1 MALINV
7 LDQMEERNAALQKSI
22 QDKLE
27 KGLYLTDQ
35 EIEDYEMTENDAKLF
50 EAFSKVIDGK
60 NVPGFTFKDFLAS
73 PSAKVLI
80 PRVIIGEMRHAADP
94 IYLASKFYKKIRL
107 KNGQAVMFPSIGVMR
122 AHDVAEGQ
130 EIPEETVDWN
140 LAKNSLIHVGKSGV
154 RIQYTDELQSDLEF
168 DLISILLQEAGRAMA
183 RLKEQ
188 KAFDEWQR
196 HGWTVFDN
204 SLRTNIPEAGTTGLD
219 FYGNLNDTMS
229 IDDLL
234 DLIIAVYNNEYTPT
248 DLIMHP
254 LVWTVFA
261 RNGLTGS
268 LTAPFERETKREMPN
283 AQFQLGPESIQGRLP
298 FAFNV
303 NLSPFAPIDKTSK
316 TFDLFCVDA
325 NNVGVQIVKD
335 DLKTEEFRDPARDL
349 NNVKVIER
357 YGFGTYNQ
365 GRAICSAKN
374 ISMARSFA
382 KPERIIDLAATLTQ
396 DQLDNIGGKH

>member
-1 MALINV
+1 MALVNI
-7 LDQMEERNAALQKSI
+7 LDQMEQANAAIQKDLQK
-22 QDKLE
+22 KLE
-27 KGLYLTDQ
+27 NGQNLTDAELEQ
-35 EIEDYEMTENDAKLF
+35 YQLTDAD
-50 EAFSKVIDGK
+50 SKVFKAFGDVLDGK
-60 NVPGFTFKDFLAS
+60 TVPGFNFKDFLAS

-80 PRVIIGEMRHAADP
+80 PRVIIGTMRTAADP
-94 IYLASKFYKKIRL
+94 VYLASKFYKKIRL

-130 EIPEETVDWN
+130 EIPEETVDWQ
-140 LAKNSLIHVGKSGV
+140 LHKNSLIHVGKSGV
-154 RIQYTDELQSDLEF
+154 RIQYSDELQSDLEF
-168 DLISILLQEAGRAMA
+168 DLISVLLQEAGRAMA

-188 KAFDEWQR
+188 KAFDEWLR

-204 SLRTNIPEAGTTGLD
+204 SLRSRIPEAGTTGLD
-219 FYGNLNDTMS
+219 FEGNLNDTMS

-234 DLIIAVYNNEYTPT
+234 DIIIAVYNNEYTPT

-254 LVWTVFA
+254 LVWTCFA

-268 LTAPFERETKREMPN
+268 LTAPFDRETKREMPN
-283 AQFQLGPESIQGRLP
+283 AQFKLGPESIQGRLP
-298 FAFNV
+298 FSFNV
-303 NLSPFAPIDKTSK
+303 NLSPFAPIDRAAK
-316 TFDLFCVDA
+316 TFDMFCVDA

-335 DLKTEEFRDPARDL
+335 ELKTEEFRDPSRDL

-357 YGFGTYNQ
+357 YGFGTYNE

-382 KPERIIDLAATLTQ
+382 TPERTIIL
-396 DQLDNIGGKH
+396 NK

>member
-1 MALINV
+1 MALVNI
-7 LDQMEERNAALQKSI
+7 LDQMEQANASIQKEL
-22 QDKLE
+22 QDKLQ
-27 KGLYLTDQ
+27 KGQNLTDAELEQ
-35 EIEDYEMTENDAKLF
+35 YQLTEDDTKVF
-50 EAFSKVIDGK
+50 KAFGDVLDGK
-60 NVPGFTFKDFLAS
+60 TVPGFNFKDFLAS

-80 PRVIIGEMRHAADP
+80 PRVIIGTMRQAADP
-94 IYLASKFYKKIRL
+94 VYLASKFYKKIRL

-130 EIPEETVDWN
+130 EIPEETVDWQ
-140 LAKNSLIHVGKSGV
+140 LHKNSLIHVGKSGV
-154 RIQYTDELQSDLEF
+154 RIQYSDELQSDLEF
-168 DLISILLQEAGRAMA
+168 DLISVLLQEAGRAMA

-188 KAFDEWQR
+188 KAFDEWLR

-204 SLRTNIPEAGTTGLD
+204 SLRARIPEAGTTGLD
-219 FYGNLNDTMS
+219 FEGNLNDTMS

-234 DLIIAVYNNEYTPT
+234 DIIIAVYNNEYTPT

-268 LTAPFERETKREMPN
+268 LTAPFDRETKREMPN
-283 AQFQLGPESIQGRLP
+283 AQFKLGPESIQGRLP
-298 FAFNV
+298 FSFNV
-303 NLSPFAPIDKTSK
+303 NLSPFAPIDRAAK
-316 TFDLFCVDA
+316 TFDMFCVDA

-335 DLKTEEFRDPARDL
+335 ELKTEEFRDPSRDL

-357 YGFGTYNQ
+357 YGFGTYNE

-382 KPERIIDLAATLTQ
+382 TPERTIIL
-396 DQLDNIGGKH
+396 NK

>member
-1 MALINV
+1 MALINI
-7 LDQMEERNAALQKSI
+7 LDQMEQANASLQKEL
-22 QDKLE
+22 QDKLS
-27 KGLYLTDQ
+27 KGHMLTDA
-35 EIEDYEMTENDAKLF
+35 EIDQYQLTEDDKKVF
-50 EAFSKVIDGK
+50 SAFGDVLDGK
-60 NVPGFTFKDFLAS
+60 NVPGFNFKDFLAS

-80 PRVIIGEMRHAADP
+80 PRVIVGTMRQAADP
-94 IYLASKFYKKIRL
+94 VYLASKFFKKIRL

-130 EIPEETVDWN
+130 EIPEETVDWQ
-140 LAKNSLIHVGKSGV
+140 LHKNSLIHVGKSGV

-168 DLISILLQEAGRAMA
+168 DLISVLLQEAGRAMA

-188 KAFDEWQR
+188 KAFDEWLR

-204 SLRTNIPEAGTTGLD
+204 SLRNRPGFEAAGTTGLD

-268 LTAPFERETKREMPN
+268 LTAPFDREVKREMPN
-283 AQFQLGPESIQGRLP
+283 AQFKLGPESIQGRLP
-298 FAFNV
+298 FSFNV
-303 NLSPFAPIDKTSK
+303 NLSPFAPIDRAAK
-316 TFDLFCVDA
+316 TFDIFCVDA

-335 DLKTEEFRDPARDL
+335 ELKTEEFRDPARDL

-357 YGFGTYNQ
+357 YGFGTYNE

-374 ISMARSFA
+374 ISMAKSYA
-382 KPERIIDLAATLTQ
+382 TPERTIMLSEFPPKQ
-396 DQLDNIGGKH
+396 QG

>member
-1 MALINV
+1 MALINI
-7 LDQMEERNAALQKSI
+7 LDQMEQANASIQKEL
-22 QDKLE
+22 QDKLN
-27 KGLYLTDQ
+27 KGLPLSDS
-35 EIEDYEMTENDAKLF
+35 EIEQYQLTEDDTKVF
-50 EAFSKVIDGK
+50 EAFGNVLDGK
-60 NVPGFTFKDFLAS
+60 NVPGFNFKDFLAS

-80 PRVIIGEMRHAADP
+80 PRVIIGTMRQAADP
-94 IYLASKFYKKIRL
+94 VYLASKFFKKIRL

-130 EIPEETVDWN
+130 EIPEETVDWQ
-140 LAKNSLIHVGKSGV
+140 LHKNSLIHVGKSGV
-154 RIQYTDELQSDLEF
+154 RIQYSDELQSDLEF
-168 DLISILLQEAGRAMA
+168 DLISVLLQEAGRAMA

-188 KAFDEWQR
+188 KAFDEWLR

-204 SLRTNIPEAGTTGLD
+204 SLRAKIPEAGTTGLD
-219 FYGNLNDTMS
+219 FQGNYNDTMS

-283 AQFQLGPESIQGRLP
+283 AQFKLGPESIQGRLP
-298 FAFNV
+298 FSFNV
-303 NLSPFAPIDKTSK
+303 NLSPFAPIDRAGK
-316 TFDLFCVDA
+316 TFDIFCVDG

-335 DLKTEEFRDPARDL
+335 ELKTEEFRDPSRDL

-357 YGFGTYNQ
+357 YGFGTYNE

-374 ISMARSFA
+374 ISMAKSYAF
-382 KPERIIDLAATLTQ
+382 PERAIILQGGDFTATPK
-396 DQLDNIGGKH
+396 G

>member
-1 MALINV
+1 MALVNI
-7 LDQMEERNAALQKSI
+7 LDQMEQANASLQKEL
-22 QDKLE
+22 QDKLN
-27 KGLYLTDQ
+27 KGLSLTDAELDQ
-35 EIEDYEMTENDAKLF
+35 YQLTDSDQKVF
-50 EAFSKVIDGK
+50 KAFGDVLDGK
-60 NVPGFTFKDFLAS
+60 NVPGFKFQDFLAS

-80 PRVIIGEMRHAADP
+80 PRVIIGTMRQAADP
-94 IYLASKFYKKIRL
+94 VYLASKFYKKIRL

-130 EIPEETVDWN
+130 EIPEETVDWQ
-140 LAKNSLIHVGKSGV
+140 LHKNSLIHVGKSGV
-154 RIQYTDELQSDLEF
+154 RIQYSDELQSDLEF
-168 DLISILLQEAGRAMA
+168 DLISVLLQEAGRAMA

-188 KAFDEWQR
+188 KAFDEWLR

-204 SLRTNIPEAGTTGLD
+204 SLRAQIPEAGTTGLD
-219 FYGNLNDTMS
+219 FNGQLNDTMS

-234 DLIIAVYNNEYTPT
+234 DIIIAVYNNEYTPT

-268 LTAPFERETKREMPN
+268 LTAPFDRETKREMPN
-283 AQFQLGPESIQGRLP
+283 AQFKLGPESIQGRLP
-298 FAFNV
+298 FSFNV
-303 NLSPFAPIDKTSK
+303 NLSPFAPIDRAGK
-316 TFDLFCVDA
+316 TFDMFCVDA

-335 DLKTEEFRDPARDL
+335 ELKTEEFRDPSRDL

-357 YGFGTYNQ
+357 YGFGTYNE

-374 ISMARSFA
+374 ISMAKSYA
-382 KPERIIDLAATLTQ
+382 TPERTIIL
-396 DQLDNIGGKH
+396 NK

>member
-1 MALINV
+1 MALVNI
-7 LDQMEERNAALQKSI
+7 LDQMEQANASIQKEL

-27 KGLYLTDQ
+27 KGMCLTDAELDQ
-35 EIEDYEMTENDAKLF
+35 YQLTEDDKKVFT
-50 EAFSKVIDGK
+50 AFSNVLDGK
-60 NVPGFTFKDFLAS
+60 EVPGFEFKDFLAS

-80 PRVIIGEMRHAADP
+80 PRVIIGTMRKAADP

-107 KNGQAVMFPSIGVMR
+107 KNGQAIMFPSIGVMR

-130 EIPEETVDWN
+130 EIPEETVDWQ
-140 LAKNSLIHVGKSGV
+140 LHKNSLIHVGKSGV
-154 RIQYTDELQSDLEF
+154 RVQYSDELQSDLEF
-168 DLISILLQEAGRAMA
+168 DLVSVLLQEAGRAMA

-188 KAFDEWQR
+188 KAFDEWLR

-204 SLRTNIPEAGTTGLD
+204 SLKTKIPEAGTTGLD

-254 LVWTVFA
+254 LVWTCFA

-268 LTAPFERETKREMPN
+268 LTAPYDSQAKANREMPN
-283 AQFQLGPESIQGRLP
+283 AQFKLGPESIQGRLP

-303 NLSPFAPIDKTSK
+303 NLSPFAPIDKAGK
-316 TFDLFCVDA
+316 TFDMFCVDG
-325 NNVGVQIVKD
+325 NNVGVMIVKD
-335 DLKTEEFRDPARDL
+335 ELKTEEFRDPSRDL
-349 NNVKVIER
+349 NNVKIIER
-357 YGFGTYNQ
+357 YGFGTYNE

-374 ISMARSFA
+374 ISMAKSYA
-382 KPERIIDLAATLTQ
+382 KPERVTV
-396 DQLDNIGGKH
+396 IGDSITTNP

>member
-1 MALINV
+1 MAIVNI
-7 LDQMEERNAALQKSI
+7 LDQMEERNASLQKSI
-22 QDKLE
+22 QDKLDKGMPITDSDIENYQMTTEDE
-27 KGLYLTDQ
+27 KVF
-35 EIEDYEMTENDAKLF
+35 DAFGKIL
-50 EAFSKVIDGK
+50 DGK
-60 NVPGFTFKDFLAS
+60 AVPGFTFKDFVAS
-73 PSAKVLI
+73 PQAKVLI
-80 PRVIIGEMRHAADP
+80 PRIIIGTMRQAADP
-94 IYLASKFYKKIRL
+94 VYLASAFYKKIRL
-107 KNGQAVMFPSIGVMR
+107 KNGAAVMFPSIGVMR

-130 EIPEETVDWN
+130 EIPEETVDWQ
-140 LAKNSLIHVGKSGV
+140 LHKNSLIHVGKSGV
-154 RIQYTDELQSDLEF
+154 RIQYTDELQKDLEF
-168 DLISILLQEAGRAMA
+168 DLISVLLAEAGRAMA

-188 KAFDEWQR
+188 KAFDEWML

-204 SLRTNIPEAGTTGLD
+204 SLRSKIAEAGTTGLD
-219 FYGNLNDTMS
+219 FEGNFNDTLS

-268 LTAPFERETKREMPN
+268 LTAPFDREIKRETPN
-283 AQFQLGPESIQGRLP
+283 AQFKLGPESIQGRIP

-303 NLSPFAPIDKTSK
+303 NLSPFAPIDKAAK
-316 TFDLFCVDA
+316 TFDMFVVDS
-325 NNVGVQIVKD
+325 NNVGVQIIKE

-357 YGFGTYNQ
+357 YGFGTYNE

-374 ISMARSFA
+374 ISMARSYA
-382 KPERIIDLAATLTQ
+382 TPERMITLT
-396 DQLDNIGGKH
+396 NFGN

>member
-1 MALINV
+1 MALV
-7 LDQMEERNAALQKSI
+7 TMLDQMNERNAALQKSI
-22 QDKLE
+22 QDKLS

-35 EIEDYEMTENDAKLF
+35 EIEDYEITEEDAKVF
-50 EAFSKVIDGK
+50 DAFLKVIDGK
-60 NVPGFTFKDFLAS
+60 NIPGFTFQDFLAS

-80 PRVIIGEMRHAADP
+80 PRVIIGEMRKAADP
-94 IYLASKFYKKIRL
+94 VYLASKFYKTIRL

-188 KAFDEWQR
+188 KAFDEWLR

-204 SLRTNIPEAGTTGLD
+204 SLRARMPEAGTTGLD

-234 DLIIAVYNNEYTPT
+234 DLVIAVYNNEYTPT

-254 LVWTVFA
+254 LVWTCFA

-268 LTAPFERETKREMPN
+268 LTAPFDRETKREMPN

-303 NLSPFAPIDKTSK
+303 NLSPFAPIDKTNK
-316 TFDLFCVDA
+316 TFDMFCVDA

-335 DLKTEEFRDPARDL
+335 GLKTEEFRDPARDL

-374 ISMARSFA
+374 ISMARSYA
-382 KPERIIDLAATLTQ
+382 KPERIIDLSAKVPDGAYN
-396 DQLDNIGGKH
+396 D

>member
-1 MALINV
+1 MALVNI
-7 LDQMEERNAALQKSI
+7 LDQMEQANASLQKEL

-27 KGLYLTDQ
+27 KGQSLTDAELDQ
-35 EIEDYEMTENDAKLF
+35 YQLTDSDEKVF
-50 EAFSKVIDGK
+50 KAFGDVLDGK
-60 NVPGFTFKDFLAS
+60 NVPGFNFKDFLAS

-80 PRVIIGEMRHAADP
+80 PRVIIGTMRQAADP
-94 IYLASKFYKKIRL
+94 VYLASKFYKKIRL

-130 EIPEETVDWN
+130 EIPEETVDWQ
-140 LAKNSLIHVGKSGV
+140 LHKNSLIHVGKSGV
-154 RIQYTDELQSDLEF
+154 RIQYSDELQSDLEF
-168 DLISILLQEAGRAMA
+168 DLISVLLQEAGRAMA

-188 KAFDEWQR
+188 KAFDEWLR

-204 SLRTNIPEAGTTGLD
+204 KLRAQIPEAGTTGLD
-219 FYGNLNDTMS
+219 FQGNLNDTMS

-234 DLIIAVYNNEYTPT
+234 DIIIAVYNNEYTPT

-268 LTAPFERETKREMPN
+268 LTAPFDRETKREMPN
-283 AQFQLGPESIQGRLP
+283 AQFKLGPESIQGRLP
-298 FAFNV
+298 FSFNV
-303 NLSPFAPIDKTSK
+303 NLSPFAPIDRVGK
-316 TFDLFCVDA
+316 TFDMFCVDA

-335 DLKTEEFRDPARDL
+335 ELKTEEFRDPSRDL

-357 YGFGTYNQ
+357 YGFGTYNE

-374 ISMARSFA
+374 ISMAKSYA
-382 KPERIIDLAATLTQ
+382 TPERTIIL
-396 DQLDNIGGKH
+396 NP